1 MNKQINSLEK
11 KKPKLK
17 DKELQMNNSHKRNK
31 SKKLQQ
37 LLRLLKPRL
46 FLPRIKKR
54 KRKLP
59 LK

>member
-37 LLRLLKPRL
+37 LLRLLKPRH